1 MFHMNYT
8 DHTYACNCNRTLAG
22 SDSGGGGV
30 LETIERCARWV
41 RAAFR

>member
-1 MFHMNYT
+1 MNYT
-8 DHTYACNCNRTLAG
+8 DHAYSCNCNRTLAG
-22 SDSGGGGV
+22 SDGGDGV